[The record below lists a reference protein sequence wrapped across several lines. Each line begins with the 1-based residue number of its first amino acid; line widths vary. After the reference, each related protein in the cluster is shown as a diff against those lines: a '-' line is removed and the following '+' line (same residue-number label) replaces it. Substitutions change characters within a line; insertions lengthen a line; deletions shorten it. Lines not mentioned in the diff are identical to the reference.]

1 MMDILTS
8 IVTYFPLQGLNSAS
22 FYKGIVIILVIVT
35 SLLLSIYTSRSLLLE
50 VIENNLKTCH
60 NGDVLTIPL
69 RLFNGHLGHIR
80 KGVSTTRVAI

>member
-1 MMDILTS
+1 MEILTS
-8 IVTYFPLQGLNSAS
+8 ILTDTLLIGLNLDSY
-22 FYKGIVIILVIVT
+22 YKCLVIMLVIVIY
-35 SLLLSIYTSRSLLLE
+35 LLLLIYASWLLFS
-50 VIENNLKTCH
+50 VIIENNLKTCH